1 MQNGVDVLM
10 EDRIRQKYL
19 RSLPG
24 VDQVLQCGVLLEIQG
39 DYPQRVINDT
49 VRETVSS
56 LRAKII
62 QAETE
67 EELLD
72 IELQVETLAQRSL
85 EMVKEALKPN
95 LCSVINATGT
105 VLHTNLGRSLLAEK
119 AVEAVEEVSRHY
131 SNLELD
137 LTTGERGS
145 RYAHVEDL
153 LCSLTGAQ
161 GAVVVNNNAG
171 AVMLVLNTLA
181 QGREIIIS
189 RGQLVEIGGSFRIP
203 DVMAQSG
210 AHLVEVG
217 TTNKTHLQDYERAI
231 TENTAML
238 LKVHTSNYHI
248 VGFTSQ
254 VSGAELVQLG
264 RKHDIPVVEDL
275 GSGVLIDLSKYGLT
289 GEPTVPECIKEG
301 LDVVTFSGDKLLGGP
316 QAGIIVGN
324 EKHIQ
329 QIKKNQ
335 LTRALRI
342 DKMTLAA
349 LEATLQLYLDED
361 KAVREIPTLNMLTLP
376 LTVLE
381 ARASSL
387 AEFLRDNLP
396 GKAQIK
402 VMDGYSQ
409 VGGGALPL
417 ENLPTKLVSLQP
429 YRMATTVEVTERLRE
444 EVVPVIAR
452 IHKNQLL
459 IDVRTVREDEMPL
472 LRDSLVRVMKKV

>member
-1 MQNGVDVLM
+1 MDDNT
-10 EDRIRQKYL
+10 RQRYL

-24 VDQVLQCGVLLEIQG
+24 VDQVLQSSVLLKVQVN
-39 DYPQRVINDT
+39 YPQQVMNDA

-56 LRAKII
+56 LRTKII
-62 QAETE
+62 QAESE

-72 IELQVETLAQRSL
+72 MDFHVETLAQKSL
-85 EMVKEALKPN
+85 EMVKETLKPN
-95 LCSVINATGT
+95 LCNVINATGT
-105 VLHTNLGRSLLAEK
+105 VLHTNLGRSLLADK
-119 AVEAVEEVSRHY
+119 AVEAVKEVSRHY

-137 LTTGERGS
+137 LSTGERGS
-145 RYAHVEDL
+145 RYSHVEDL
-153 LCSLTGAQ
+153 LCRLTGAQ
-161 GAVVVNNNAG
+161 GALVVNNNAG

-181 QGREIIIS
+181 QGREVIIS
-189 RGQLVEIGGSFRIP
+189 RGQMVEIGGSFRIP
-203 DVMAQSG
+203 DVMIQSG

-217 TTNKTHLQDYERAI
+217 TTNKTHLYDYERAI

-254 VSGAELVQLG
+254 VSGTELVELG
-264 RKHDIPVVEDL
+264 TKYNIPVVEDL
-275 GSGVLIDLSKYGLT
+275 GSGVLIDLSKYGLM
-289 GEPTVPECIKEG
+289 GEPTVQESVKEG
-301 LDVVTFSGDKLLGGP
+301 LEVVTFSGDKLLGGP

-324 EKHIQ
+324 KKSIQ
-329 QIKKNQ
+329 KIKKNQ

-376 LTVLE
+376 HMVLE

-387 AEFLRDNLP
+387 AAFLKDHLT

-402 VMDGYSQ
+402 VIDGFSQ

-417 ENLPTKLVSLQP
+417 ENIPTKLVSLQP
-429 YRMATTVEVTERLRE
+429 YRMVTTLEVTQRLRE
-444 EVVPVIAR
+444 EAVPIIAR

-459 IDVRTVREDEMPL
+459 IDLRTVREDEMPL
-472 LRDSLVRVMKKV
+472 LQDSLVRVMKKV